1 MNKKSYTINL
11 PASVPRNIN
20 ECSAKHMIL
29 YPNCSVLLMRYVTT
43 ELLPH
48 FQDNKKFRENNEIDF
63 WDQEVEYFEGI
74 KKPRDEHDINLVHRF
89 AFWTQNLRETYPGY
103 MGMLFDGVAHENSMS
118 EYAENSTFSVEY
130 GKNMKTK
137 VNLTFTVLVIRA
149 MLLKARPVVA
159 ESLKDLSESAVDMR
173 LLNWMEE
180 LLSMFPDELHPQ
192 LENDHDVSVMS
203 SEPVIH
209 VRMER
214 VDEDALIT
222 STGWWCN
229 PNERVSALFD
239 KTWKFQKW
247 RSFRLACGVQKG
259 INPGPQQLKW
269 IEVENDTTVIDLFKD
284 IPLPTEYNY
293 YLLITK
299 FPDSLADFLQK
310 NEPERERWYTEC
322 VNRFGG
328 FLQTHGPVH
337 VVKHVERSKNEEIP
351 EMAGLLAKL
360 GQCI

>member
-1 MNKKSYTINL
+1 MWIYFD
-11 PASVPRNIN
+11 PRNIN
-20 ECSAKHMIL
+20 ECCTKHMIL

-48 FQDNKKFRENNEIDF
+48 FQDNKKFRENDEIDA

-74 KKPRDEHDINLVHRF
+74 KKSLEECDINLVYYF
-89 AFWTQNLRETYPGY
+89 AMWTQNLRKTYPGY
-103 MGMLFDGVAHENSMS
+103 MGILISHVAHENSIS
-118 EYAENSTFSVEY
+118 EYVEDSTFSIEY
-130 GKNMKTK
+130 GKYRKTK

-159 ESLKDLSESAVDMR
+159 ESLKDLSESAVDKR
-173 LLNWMEE
+173 LLDWMEE

-192 LENDHDVSVMS
+192 LENDHDMTDMS
-203 SEPVIH
+203 SQHMIH
-209 VRMER
+209 VNMER
-214 VDEDALIT
+214 VDEHALIT
-222 STGWWCN
+222 STGWWCS
-229 PNERVSALFD
+229 PNERVSTLLG
-239 KTWKFQKW
+239 KTWQFQKW

-259 INPGPQQLKW
+259 IDNGPEQLKW
-269 IEVENDTTVIDLFKD
+269 IEVENETTVIDLFKD
-284 IPLPTEYNY
+284 IPLPAEYNY

-299 FPDSLADFLQK
+299 FPESLADFLQK

-337 VVKHVERSKNEEIP
+337 VVKHVDGPQHEKMP

-360 GQCI
+360 GQYI